1 MRKGWSFIFKKKKKY
16 PLYPQM
22 CCAKFGLVFLEI
34 EDFFQF
40 FQCILTMLLLFPLRE
55 ECGF

>member
-1 MRKGWSFIFKKKKKY
+1 MR
-16 PLYPQM
+16 
-22 CCAKFGLVFLEI
+22 CAKFGLVFLEI